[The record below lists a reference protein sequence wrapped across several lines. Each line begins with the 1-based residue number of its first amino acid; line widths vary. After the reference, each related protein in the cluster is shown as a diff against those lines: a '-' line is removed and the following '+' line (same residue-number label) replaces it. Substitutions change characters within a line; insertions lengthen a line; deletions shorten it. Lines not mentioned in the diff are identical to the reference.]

1 MRQFWLLLFIAP
13 FLFLSC
19 SEDNQTPESP
29 ADADDNFIT
38 SVVMTVAS
46 QSYTAEI
53 IDNIITI
60 TVPYTVSLNNAQVEF
75 KYTSSAT
82 IIPDPA
88 SITDWDTERTF
99 RVTSY
104 NGEAN
109 DYTYKV
115 IKDEIRYEG
124 DVELKTTAD
133 VTAFIDTDVTVI
145 KGDLIIGSDAEDA
158 EELSDIA
165 ALKIL
170 KEVEGNI
177 IIRKSYVGQDL
188 TGLDNITSIGGLQIG
203 TETAF
208 ATNSKLQMVSMRSLQ
223 HITGD
228 IVVCN
233 NQVAYVQ
240 FDNLETIDGNIIFGD
255 FISTKF

>member
-1 MRQFWLLLFIAP
+1 
-13 FLFLSC
+13 
-19 SEDNQTPESP
+19 
-29 ADADDNFIT
+29 
-38 SVVMTVAS
+38 MTVAS

-208 ATNSKLQMVSMRSLQ
+208 ATNSNCRWSV
-223 HITGD
+223 
-228 IVVCN
+228 
-233 NQVAYVQ
+233 
-240 FDNLETIDGNIIFGD
+240 
-255 FISTKF
+255 